1 MPTYNPGTGFFSDSQ
16 LLPVWPQDPDA
27 PRLLA
32 TGRYAMVD
40 TQQPEVAAIL
50 AGLQSQ
56 GNPTTAAGVYAQAA
70 QSGSVPQSWIG
81 SVAEAAAQASAAS
94 MVAYP
99 AYDFATGATA
109 VGPGVGFNPQ
119 NIAQGLAQLHSV
131 AMQIYGSIELGHWR
145 QSSAALENG
154 ASGIRPGS
162 MERIVVPAWAARERG
177 FPS

>member
-1 MPTYNPGTGFFSDSQ
+1 MPTYNPATGFFSDSS

-32 TGRYAMVD
+32 TGRYALVD
-40 TQQPEVAAIL
+40 AGQPAVASIL

-56 GNPTTAAGVYAQAA
+56 GNPTTAEGVYTQAA
-70 QSGSVPQSWIG
+70 QSGAVPQSWIG
-81 SVAEAAAQASAAS
+81 SVAEAASQATAAS
-94 MVAYP
+94 MIAYP

-109 VGPGVGFNPQ
+109 VGPGAGFNPN
-119 NIAQGLAQLHSV
+119 NIAQGLAQLHALAIQV
-131 AMQIYGSIELGHWR
+131 YGSKELGHWR

-154 ASGIRPGS
+154 ASGIRPGT